1 MQPPFFQLLL
11 EEAGVSPEEVNY
23 VNAHATST
31 LAGDLAE
38 INALKMVFK
47 NTSEMKM
54 NGTKSMTGL
63 ALGAAGGLEAIA
75 TIKAINTG
83 WLHPTINQ
91 YNLES
96 DVTIDTVPNAKKEHE
111 VHVEREMAAIAGG
124 TGCSAGLVF
133 KNKESSCSNGV
144 SVLHF
149 NGIRAVENKQV
160 GSSGFKPNGFIST
173 SGLSIM
179 DVLNSSG
186 LHQDQAVP
194 SLLLLPPNDQIV
206 PSRGHDIALA
216 GSKFRRIKAVSSPTV
231 SPPKREMDPKK
242 RIVITGMGVVS
253 VFGNDIDTFYD
264 KLLEGQS
271 GITPIDRFD
280 ASAFSVRI
288 AGQIHNFSC
297 EGYIN
302 GKNDRRLDDC
312 WRYCLVAGKKALVEA
327 NLGPEVLETVNQAL
341 PKFLTSVLQMD
352 KSKIGVLV
360 GSSLGGLTA
369 FSSGV
374 EALIQSGHKKISPF
388 LVPYIIPNMGSAL
401 LAIDTGLMG
410 PSYCISTACATANHC
425 FFAAAGHIR
434 RGEANIM
441 VAGATEAAVTPV
453 GVGGFIACRVLSQ
466 RNSEPHKASRPWD
479 KERDGFVLGE
489 GSGVLIMESLEHATK
504 RGANII
510 AEYLGGA
517 VTCDAYH
524 MTDPRKDGLGVSSC
538 VRRALEEAGVSP
550 EEVNYVNAHATST
563 PAGDL
568 AEVNALKKV
577 FKNTSEMKMNGTKV
591 RKPKF
596 NSAYTQFRVTSAFLS
611 FYLSKYQATV
621 IEC

>member
-1 MQPPFFQLLL
+1 
-11 EEAGVSPEEVNY
+11 
-23 VNAHATST
+23 
-31 LAGDLAE
+31 
-38 INALKMVFK
+38 
-47 NTSEMKM
+47 
-54 NGTKSMTGL
+54 
-63 ALGAAGGLEAIA
+63 
-75 TIKAINTG
+75 
-83 WLHPTINQ
+83 
-91 YNLES
+91 
-96 DVTIDTVPNAKKEHE
+96 
-111 VHVEREMAAIAGG
+111 MAAIAGG

-144 SVLHF
+144 SVLQF

-173 SGLSIM
+173 SG
-179 DVLNSSG
+179 
-186 LHQDQAVP
+186 
-194 SLLLLPPNDQIV
+194 
-206 PSRGHDIALA
+206 
-216 GSKFRRIKAVSSPTV
+216 SKFRRIKAISSPTV
-231 SPPKREMDPKK
+231 SAPKRETDPKK
-242 RIVITGMGVVS
+242 RIVITGMGIVS
-253 VFGNDIDTFYD
+253 VFGNDIDTFYN
-264 KLLEGQS
+264 KLLEGES

-280 ASAFSVRI
+280 ATAFSVRI

-312 WRYCLVAGKKALVEA
+312 WRYCLVAGKKALVDA
-327 NLGPEVLETVNQAL
+327 KLGPEVLET
-341 PKFLTSVLQMD
+341 MD
-352 KSKIGVLV
+352 KLKIGVLV

-374 EALIQSGHKKISPF
+374 EALIQSGHKKMSPF
-388 LVPYIIPNMGSAL
+388 LVPYTITNMGSAL

-453 GVGGFIACRVLSQ
+453 GVGGFIACRALSQ

-577 FKNTSEMKMNGTKV
+577 FKYTSEMKMNGTKSMIGHAGGAAGGLEAIATIKAINTGWLHPTINQCNLESDV
-591 RKPKF
+591 TIDTVPNVKKEHEVYVAISNSFGFGGHNAVVVFAPFKP
-596 NSAYTQFRVTSAFLS
+596 
-611 FYLSKYQATV
+611 
-621 IEC
+621 